1 MPYANPLSH
10 LQVPV
15 PLLKEKIATVTGIL
29 SEQQRLICRGRVL
42 KDDELLSAYRI
53 LLYLTFTFFILF
65 FIFAFWD
72 MLTPSIENALCIW
85 LLGAVKHIKYCH
97 TSENCLCWGLIC
109 YHFERKPFF
118 LCSIFFHSVFL
129 VSNIPSNPNVMLV
142 KHS

>member
-1 MPYANPLSH
+1 MPHANPLSH

-85 LLGAVKHIKYCH
+85 LLDAVKHIKYCH

-109 YHFERKPFF
+109 YHFERKPVFF
-118 LCSIFFHSVFL
+118 LMFNFL
-129 VSNIPSNPNVMLV
+129 SFSLFSFKYPLQSKCNAG
-142 KHS
+142 